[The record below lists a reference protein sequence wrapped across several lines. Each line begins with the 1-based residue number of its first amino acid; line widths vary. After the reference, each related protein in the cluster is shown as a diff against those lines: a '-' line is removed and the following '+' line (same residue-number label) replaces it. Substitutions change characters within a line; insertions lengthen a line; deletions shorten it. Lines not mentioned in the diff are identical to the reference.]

1 MWLVLVRWAKFKEEA
16 LKRPEGKE
24 MGCKGYHKGLLTS
37 NTASE
42 GALGEMLVVADLM
55 CKGYQVFRAVSPS
68 ADFDLIVLKGGELK
82 RVEVTKG
89 NMRNGKLTW
98 PAHPR
103 PRDIL
108 AVWLVDKTIIY
119 SPCLEPGAQ

>member
-1 MWLVLVRWAKFKEEA
+1 
-16 LKRPEGKE
+16 
-24 MGCKGYHKGLLTS
+24 MGCKGYHKGLITS

-55 CKGYQVFRAVSPS
+55 YKGYQVFRAVSPS
-68 ADFDLIVLKGGELK
+68 ADFDLIVSKGGELK

-89 NMRNGKLTW
+89 SMHSGKLTW
-98 PAHPR
+98 PAHPK

-108 AVWLVDKTIIY
+108 AVWLADKTVIY
-119 SPCLEPGAQ
+119 FPPLEVEAVDPEVCENHQI